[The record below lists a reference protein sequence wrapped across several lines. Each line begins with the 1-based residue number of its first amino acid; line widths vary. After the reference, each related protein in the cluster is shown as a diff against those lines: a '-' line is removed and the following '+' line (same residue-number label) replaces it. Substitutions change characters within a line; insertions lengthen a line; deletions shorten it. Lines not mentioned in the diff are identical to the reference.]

1 MVRWIG
7 HATGNCRQGPSN
19 FFCALSLSNNNIYGD
34 MHLQVGKSLE
44 EKARTTASSAFW
56 MTFVSLIFLL
66 LASCIV
72 RFGHRKQRANV
83 SPSYPMSSFSGHGI
97 FARFCKN

>member
-7 HATGNCRQGPSN
+7 QATGNCRQGPSN
-19 FFCALSLSNNNIYGD
+19 FFVPCHFLIIISMPTWTSRLE
-34 MHLQVGKSLE
+34 KSLE

-56 MTFVSLIFLL
+56 MTIVSLIFRL